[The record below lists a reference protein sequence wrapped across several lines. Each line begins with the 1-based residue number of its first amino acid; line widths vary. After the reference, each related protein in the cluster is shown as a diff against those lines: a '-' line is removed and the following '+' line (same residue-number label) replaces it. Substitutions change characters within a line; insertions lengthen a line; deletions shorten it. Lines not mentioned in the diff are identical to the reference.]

1 MSQNLKGRQWWVYVD
16 NGGEAMGGSRD
27 ERRATSGSKGTFL
40 QTRTCSQP
48 DNDPDHLPITQAHLT
63 SCNSLRKPKI
73 LYAGKADRCTS
84 YASTEEARRTRT
96 QNSKSQRMLNR
107 KIKCGEEKPQ
117 CQNCERAG
125 ETCDYS
131 IRLNWE
137 GRNKRKA
144 GGTTPEPAFIVNAPL
159 KDAQPAGST
168 HTPSSELLNAQQRP
182 PLRHSESQGSTRS
195 LESIEEY
202 KRKLQFTPEEAPTTL
217 SWLDPTLN
225 QPSTEESSQLP
236 RSPARNPAELPNI
249 LGHPSH
255 DAHLIRHL
263 PRPRD
268 AGNAAYPSPNSN
280 VESPPAT
287 HAPAVAN
294 YGSHSRNSST
304 FQMPPPFQGPFSSFP
319 TQAMSRKAQE
329 GLPAAEIGRK
339 RIRLSPSY
347 DHMDTLHP
355 MPSPQYCMF
364 GPAGNSGLAAHS
376 GSVNSPSIGNAGIP
390 PTPAP
395 SSVTS
400 DDVHH
405 RAFGKAVHVPQESPD
420 LRRLSVKSLL
430 SDDSP
435 VDSGNDTPLIVS
447 AVTTPTIEYGIDRGF
462 PDLDVPRNNDSTA
475 LSGASPSITRSDS
488 FNFSLEADGD
498 GDGNFPPEF
507 GFGLYGNNSTQD
519 QGGYYANPVTVT
531 IPKGLLPLPSIL
543 QDNPM
548 NLLYFHHFLNHTA
561 RILVPHD
568 CSANPFKNIL
578 PQMAVRDI
586 NLMHLLLAYSAAHR
600 ALLLKHPEPATRIAT
615 WVKDVF
621 PTLRRTLDDPHGQIS
636 TSNLATAIMLAS
648 LEIISPNAFEVTVP
662 WQTHLTV
669 ARRMILARGGA
680 ESVHRKDKVSYFL
693 SRWFAYL
700 DVLGS
705 LSGGKNDRPLFSGN
719 YWANDD
725 SDDDFQIDCL
735 LGFTSRCVGILAQIA
750 ELARQCDGE
759 RLNPDTGNVN
769 EDWTPS
775 EDLVSQ
781 AERLKTDLQN
791 ARMHRYKGCPHRPS
805 TPLTHRKRSG
815 RGSSDDGWDLL
826 EMVATNEAF
835 HWAGLVHLNRRILGK
850 RSEDLEVQIAVRE
863 IVSTLYKVRKGGTAE
878 ACLLFPMFT
887 AGCDAREAGQREV
900 IMERLRSVEESG
912 MSQVSTL
919 QPVYFLLVGE

>member
-1 MSQNLKGRQWWVYVD
+1 MPRPKKAGGPEPKTRSR
-16 NGGEAMGGSRD
+16 NGCWPC
-27 ERRATSGSKGTFL
+27 K
-40 QTRTCSQP
+40 
-48 DNDPDHLPITQAHLT
+48 
-63 SCNSLRKPKI
+63 
-73 LYAGKADRCTS
+73 
-84 YASTEEARRTRT
+84 
-96 QNSKSQRMLNR
+96 NR
-107 KIKCGEEKPQ
+107 KIKCGEEKPH
-117 CQNCERAG
+117 CLHCERAG

-144 GGTTPEPAFIVNAPL
+144 GGITPEPSFIVNAPVE
-159 KDAQPAGST
+159 DPQQPTST
-168 HTPSSELLNAQQRP
+168 RDRPGALSPSQRP
-182 PLRHSESQGSTRS
+182 PLRHSESQGSNRS

-202 KRKLQFTPEEAPTTL
+202 KRKLQFTPEETSQQPRNTTASG
-217 SWLDPTLN
+217 SWIDPALT
-225 QPSTEESSQLP
+225 QVSSQDEAFQDMLYLP
-236 RSPARNPAELPNI
+236 RSPGRAPAGFQGNQHSGYQDTSSLRYLARLR
-249 LGHPSH
+249 GT
-255 DAHLIRHL
+255 D
-263 PRPRD
+263 
-268 AGNAAYPSPNSN
+268 NAAYPSPNSN
-280 VESPPAT
+280 IGSPPTTQASVT
-287 HAPAVAN
+287 TSA
-294 YGSHSRNSST
+294 SHTQKLSNAH
-304 FQMPPPFQGPFSSFP
+304 MPPPLQAPFSSFQ
-319 TQAMSRKAQE
+319 TQGVSRKAQDDPT
-329 GLPAAEIGRK
+329 GTDYARK
-339 RIRLSPSY
+339 RIRLSPAQ
-347 DHMDTLHP
+347 DPLDNHHLLH
-355 MPSPQYCMF
+355 SPQYYMF
-364 GPAGNSGLAAHS
+364 SPGGNSGSSALSSQIHNP
-376 GSVNSPSIGNAGIP
+376 VNSPSIGDSGLP

-400 DDVHH
+400 DDAHNRSVS
-405 RAFGKAVHVPQESPD
+405 KATHVPQESPD

-435 VDSGNDTPLIVS
+435 ADSGNDTPFVAS
-447 AVTTPTIEYGIDRGF
+447 TVTTPTIEYGVDRGF
-462 PDLDVPRNNDSTA
+462 PDLDVPRNNDFSA
-475 LSGASPSITRSDS
+475 LNGMSPLMARSDS
-488 FNFSLEADGD
+488 FNPPLEDD
-498 GDGNFPPEF
+498 DEEHFPPAF
-507 GFGLYGNNSTQD
+507 GFGLYGHNGTQG
-519 QGGYYANPVTVT
+519 QGGYYANPVPVT

-600 ALLLKHPEPATRIAT
+600 ALLLKHPEPANRIAT

-621 PTLRRTLDDPHGQIS
+621 PTLRRALDDPTGHIS

-669 ARRMILARGGA
+669 ARRMIIARGGA

-735 LGFTSRCVGILAQIA
+735 LGFTSRCVSILARIA
-750 ELARQCDGE
+750 ELARQCDSE
-759 RLNPDTGNVN
+759 RIDQDTGNVN
-769 EDWTPS
+769 EEWTPS
-775 EDLVSQ
+775 EDTVMT
-781 AERLKTDLQN
+781 AEQLKIDLQD

-805 TPLTHRKRSG
+805 TPTAHRKGSG
-815 RGSSDDGWDLL
+815 KGEEDNAGWDLL

-835 HWAGLVHLNRRILGK
+835 HWAGIVHLNRRILGK

-887 AGCDAREAGQREV
+887 AGCDAREVGQREV
-900 IMERLRSVEESG
+900 IMERLRCVEESG
-912 MSQVSTL
+912 MTQVHKARTL
-919 QPVYFLLVGE
+919 IEKVWETGRPWETLVTGEFFG

>member
-1 MSQNLKGRQWWVYVD
+1 MPRPKKPGGPEPKTRSR
-16 NGGEAMGGSRD
+16 NGCWPC
-27 ERRATSGSKGTFL
+27 K
-40 QTRTCSQP
+40 
-48 DNDPDHLPITQAHLT
+48 
-63 SCNSLRKPKI
+63 
-73 LYAGKADRCTS
+73 
-84 YASTEEARRTRT
+84 
-96 QNSKSQRMLNR
+96 NR
-107 KIKCGEEKPQ
+107 KIKCGEEKPA

-144 GGTTPEPAFIVNAPL
+144 GGTTPEPSFIVNVPL
-159 KDAQPAGST
+159 ESPSQTGST
-168 HTPSSELLNAQQRP
+168 HHEPGATTINQRP
-182 PLRHSESQGSTRS
+182 PLRHSESQTSSRS

-202 KRKLQFTPEEAPTTL
+202 KRKLKFTPEETPQHPLDTPTRL
-217 SWLDPTLN
+217 SWIDPALTEPSGQENLLHKTSYLPTSPGRAPAGMQSSLD
-225 QPSTEESSQLP
+225 SSP
-236 RSPARNPAELPNI
+236 PDHFSARY
-249 LGHPSH
+249 
-255 DAHLIRHL
+255 L

-268 AGNAAYPSPNSN
+268 AANAAYPSPNSN
-280 VESPPAT
+280 VESPPAAQPSATMT
-287 HAPAVAN
+287 H
-294 YGSHSRNSST
+294 GGHSRYPPNA
-304 FQMPPPFQGPFSSFP
+304 QMPPPIQGPFLF
-319 TQAMSRKAQE
+319 QAQSMSRKAQDE
-329 GLPAAEIGRK
+329 TTNAEYARK
-339 RIRLSPSY
+339 RMRLSPAHDPTDS
-347 DHMDTLHP
+347 LHP
-355 MPSPQYCMF
+355 LHSPQFCMF
-364 GPAGNSGLAAHS
+364 GSGGNSGLMGNS
-376 GSVNSPSIGNAGIP
+376 GNSPSVGSIGMP

-400 DDVHH
+400 EDTHN
-405 RAFGKAVHVPQESPD
+405 RSISKPAQIPQESPD

-435 VDSGNDTPLIVS
+435 ADSGNETPYIAS
-447 AVTTPTIEYGIDRGF
+447 TATTPTFEYGIDRGF
-462 PDLDVPRNNDSTA
+462 PDLDLPKNNDATA
-475 LSGASPSITRSDS
+475 LSGVSPSLTRSDS
-488 FNFSLEADGD
+488 FNPPLEDND
-498 GDGNFPPEF
+498 QECLPLEF

-519 QGGYYANPVTVT
+519 QGGYYASPVTVT
-531 IPKGLLPLPSIL
+531 IPKGLLPLPSVL

-600 ALLLKHPEPATRIAT
+600 ALLLKHPEPVNRIAT

-621 PTLRRTLDDPHGQIS
+621 PTLRRTLDDRHGQIS
-636 TSNLATAIMLAS
+636 SSNLATAIMLAS

-669 ARRMILARGGA
+669 ARRMVLARGGA

-735 LGFTSRCVGILAQIA
+735 LGFTSRCVSILARIA
-750 ELARQCDGE
+750 ELARQCDSE
-759 RLNPDTGNVN
+759 RISPDTGTVN
-769 EDWTPS
+769 EAWAPS
-775 EDLVSQ
+775 GEVVKK
-781 AERLKTDLQN
+781 AEQLRLDLQD

-805 TPLTHRKRSG
+805 TPISHRKG
-815 RGSSDDGWDLL
+815 RGREEAGWDLL

-850 RSEDLEVQIAVRE
+850 KSEDLEVQIAVRE
-863 IVSTLYKVRKGGTAE
+863 IVSTLFKVRKGGTAE

-887 AGCDAREAGQREV
+887 AGCDAREEGQREV
-900 IMERLRSVEESG
+900 IMERLRCVEESG
-912 MSQVSTL
+912 MTQVHKARTL
-919 QPVYFLLVGE
+919 IEKVWETGRPWETLVTGEFFG